1 LKNLLADLDEKAGKT
16 PWQSYT
22 VKHGIESIE
31 VLVPL
36 KNATIFETQIVKQRL
51 ATRQA
56 VIQFV
61 NEHGGVLKK

>member
-1 LKNLLADLDEKAGKT
+1 MKNLLADLDKNAGKT

-22 VKHGIESIE
+22 IKHGIEAIE

-36 KNATIFETQIVKQRL
+36 KNAAVFETQIAKQKL

-61 NEHGGVLKK
+61 SEHGGVLKK